1 MWAISRWDGAC
12 HIVCSSKKIALGVQ
26 RNEICCVSW
35 HWTASFLLIWKGM
48 RARGLPVLTCLLCL
62 EHLSPAWWTDDF
74 STPVLQALEIIANYL
89 VELRWVTV
97 LFVFPCH
104 QVFLTSVGDC
114 SQFSTPFPPG
124 NLYPVQLAWHLPQS
138 AMASTFSTL
147 SQRPLYPFKR
157 FPTTASLWKDCDSL
171 ENIF

>member
-1 MWAISRWDGAC
+1 
-12 HIVCSSKKIALGVQ
+12 
-26 RNEICCVSW
+26 
-35 HWTASFLLIWKGM
+35 M

-74 STPVLQALEIIANYL
+74 STPVLQALEMIANYL

-97 LFVFPCH
+97 LFVLPCH

-124 NLYPVQLAWHLPQS
+124 NLYLVQLAWHLPQS
-138 AMASTFSTL
+138 TRASTFSTL
-147 SQRPLYPFKR
+147 SQQPLYPFKR
-157 FPTTASLWKDCDSL
+157 FPTTASLWKDRDSL
-171 ENIF
+171 ENILKYCQVVEHPPLQCLCVKEDFGSLLSGMTKSTKAQPNGVLGSSQSF